1 MFDLIPFGSRF
12 FTNYNP
18 FRELE
23 ELERR
28 MFMQT
33 MPSMKTDIR
42 ETESAYLLDAELPGF
57 SKEEIKI
64 SIKDGVL
71 TIRAE
76 HKTESDEKNADGAYV
91 RRERSQR
98 SYVRRFDLTGIHA
111 EAISAAYRDG
121 VLTLTL
127 PKAEPPK
134 VDEGRTV
141 EIG

>member
-18 FRELE
+18 FSEIE
-23 ELERR
+23 EMERR
-28 MFMQT
+28 MFART

-42 ETESAYLLDAELPGF
+42 DTESAYLLDAELPGF

-76 HKTESDEKNADGAYV
+76 HKTESDEKDANGAYV
-91 RRERSQR
+91 RRERSR
-98 SYVRRFDLTGIHA
+98 SSYVRRFDLTGIHA